1 MSAKS
6 ASLEPQPCRQRNS
19 GRRGA
24 ALPPPREYCTCVTC
38 SGSPN
43 LPGTTCDSRPIRPVG
58 VFGLLE
64 SWESLVS
71 CSRISLMP
79 PIYPFQRGNPPSHW
93 KDWDVGRLASGVIV
107 PVSGGFWTL
116 SELPAGGFS
125 HWLEESGLWMACK
138 RDDCASGWRF
148 WDVGRL
154 AGGQMFP
161 LAGGIHPLKAKKK
174 PRWRENHRGEK
185 GERRRKGSIVGN
197 CCGFLVGSFAD
208 ISYINRRC

>member
-43 LPGTTCDSRPIRPVG
+43 LEPPAIRARSDRSG
-58 VFGLLE
+58 CLGCW
-64 SWESLVS
+64 S
-71 CSRISLMP
+71 
-79 PIYPFQRGNPPSHW
+79 RGNHW
-93 KDWDVGRLASGVIV
+93 SRARVFHSCLQYTRSSGAILPVTGRIGTL
-107 PVSGGFWTL
+107 GG
-116 SELPAGGFS
+116 LPAGGFS

-154 AGGQMFP
+154 ASGVIVPVSGGFWTLSELP
-161 LAGGIHPLKAKKK
+161 AGGFSHWLEEST
-174 PRWRENHRGEK
+174 R
-185 GERRRKGSIVGN
+185 
-197 CCGFLVGSFAD
+197 
-208 ISYINRRC
+208 

>member
-1 MSAKS
+1 MQAEEQR
-6 ASLEPQPCRQRNS
+6 AS
-19 GRRGA
+19 
-24 ALPPPREYCTCVTC
+24 
-38 SGSPN
+38 
-43 LPGTTCDSRPIRPVG
+43 
-58 VFGLLE
+58 
-64 SWESLVS
+64 W
-71 CSRISLMP
+71 SRIAAPARILYVRDLQRLAEP
-79 PIYPFQRGNPPSHW
+79 PWNHLRFAPDQTGRGVWVAGVVGITGLVLAYFTHASNIPFQRGNPPSHW

-125 HWLEESGLWMACK
+125 HWLEESTVEG
-138 RDDCASGWRF
+138 
-148 WDVGRL
+148 
-154 AGGQMFP
+154 
-161 LAGGIHPLKAKKK
+161 KKK

>member
-1 MSAKS
+1 MQA
-6 ASLEPQPCRQRNS
+6 EEQR
-19 GRRGA
+19 RRGA

-38 SGSPN
+38 SGSA
-43 LPGTTCDSRPIRPVG
+43 GTSLEPPCDSRPESGPVG

-125 HWLEESGLWMACK
+125 HWLEEST
-138 RDDCASGWRF
+138 R
-148 WDVGRL
+148 
-154 AGGQMFP
+154 
-161 LAGGIHPLKAKKK
+161 
-174 PRWRENHRGEK
+174 
-185 GERRRKGSIVGN
+185 
-197 CCGFLVGSFAD
+197 
-208 ISYINRRC
+208 

>member
-1 MSAKS
+1 MQAEEQR
-6 ASLEPQPCRQRNS
+6 ASWSRIAAPARILYVRDLQRLAEPPWNHLRF
-19 GRRGA
+19 
-24 ALPPPREYCTCVTC
+24 T
-38 SGSPN
+38 
-43 LPGTTCDSRPIRPVG
+43 PIRPVG

-125 HWLEESGLWMACK
+125 HWLEESTVEG
-138 RDDCASGWRF
+138 
-148 WDVGRL
+148 
-154 AGGQMFP
+154 
-161 LAGGIHPLKAKKK
+161 KKK

>member
-1 MSAKS
+1 MQAEEQR
-6 ASLEPQPCRQRNS
+6 ASWSRI
-19 GRRGA
+19 A
-24 ALPPPREYCTCVTC
+24 APARILCVTC

-125 HWLEESGLWMACK
+125 HWLEEST
-138 RDDCASGWRF
+138 R
-148 WDVGRL
+148 
-154 AGGQMFP
+154 
-161 LAGGIHPLKAKKK
+161 
-174 PRWRENHRGEK
+174 
-185 GERRRKGSIVGN
+185 
-197 CCGFLVGSFAD
+197 
-208 ISYINRRC
+208 

>member
-93 KDWDVGRLASGVIV
+93 KDWDVGRLAGGVIV

-161 LAGGIHPLKAKKK
+161 LAGGIHPLRAKRN
-174 PRWRENHRGEK
+174 PGGEK
-185 GERRRKGSIVGN
+185 TTGERKEREEERVQLSGTA
-197 CCGFLVGSFAD
+197 VGSWSALLLTSP
-208 ISYINRRC
+208 I

>member
-1 MSAKS
+1 MQA
-6 ASLEPQPCRQRNS
+6 EEQR
-19 GRRGA
+19 RRGA

-125 HWLEESGLWMACK
+125 HWLEESTVEG
-138 RDDCASGWRF
+138 
-148 WDVGRL
+148 
-154 AGGQMFP
+154 
-161 LAGGIHPLKAKKK
+161 KKK

>member
-1 MSAKS
+1 MQAEEQR
-6 ASLEPQPCRQRNS
+6 AS
-19 GRRGA
+19 
-24 ALPPPREYCTCVTC
+24 
-38 SGSPN
+38 
-43 LPGTTCDSRPIRPVG
+43 
-58 VFGLLE
+58 
-64 SWESLVS
+64 W
-71 CSRISLMP
+71 SRIAAPARILYVRDLQRLAEP
-79 PIYPFQRGNPPSHW
+79 PWNHLRFAPDQTGRGVWVAGVVGITGLVLAYFTHASNIPFQRGNPPSHW

-154 AGGQMFP
+154 AGGQMFHW
-161 LAGGIHPLKAKKK
+161 LEESTVEGKKK

-185 GERRRKGSIVGN
+185 GEKKKKGFN
-197 CCGFLVGSFAD
+197 CRELRVGSWSALLLTSP
-208 ISYINRRC
+208 I